1 MNQKLFCGIIMIA
14 FAVMAAPVLSCLG
27 LVAWLSD
34 FILYGSQVP
43 ILRKILVGFGVSV
56 IAIAIAYRLA
66 ARRLNKRVIIVVSDA
81 EALPLFLV
89 AMILVPMLCF
99 GLSAATRC
107 DFLDFQ
113 GGASLTLFIEG
124 SIVAVRVKKW
134 RYVFYYFALLLLLGG
149 LVPPT

>member
-14 FAVMAAPVLSCLG
+14 FAVMASPVLSCLG

>member
-1 MNQKLFCGIIMIA
+1 MNRKLFCSIIMIA
-14 FAVMAAPVLSCLG
+14 FDVMASPVLSCLG

-43 ILRKILVGFGVSV
+43 LLRKILVGSGVSV
-56 IAIAIAYRLA
+56 IVIAIACRLA
-66 ARRLNKRVIIVVSDA
+66 AWRLNKRGIIVVSDA
-81 EALPLFLV
+81 EALPNFLL
-89 AMILVPMLCF
+89 AMISVPMLCF
-99 GLSAATRC
+99 GFSAATRC

-113 GGASLTLFIEG
+113 AAASLTLFIEG

-134 RYVFYYFALLLLLGG
+134 RYVLYYAALFLLLGG